1 MYIITNKMNGVLYI
15 GISDS
20 IEERVKEHRLKVYP
34 KSFTAKYNCDILV
47 YLEEY
52 DNGLEAE
59 LQ

>member
-1 MYIITNKMNGVLYI
+1 MNGVLYI